1 MEPRREWI
9 RPALILGLG
18 LVAAPVIARGQ
29 EPQPLLPNLQQRSGL
44 IQRIA
49 PLTPSLPPDPERD
62 NWYDIRWA
70 DGPPDVKHVNRPL
83 KQGFYG
89 LFWSGKCSAT
99 TSYFF
104 GSQGG
109 SVGPECLPGHP
120 AMRLWNGL
128 FHPLRPVGMYY
139 DQGAYVPIMDT
150 DPLVPGPGP
159 SPFWFPF
166 YLRTP
171 RGG

>member
-1 MEPRREWI
+1 
-9 RPALILGLG
+9 LILGL
-18 LVAAPVIARGQ
+18 AAVPTITRAQ
-29 EPQPLLPNLQQRSGL
+29 APQPLLPDLQQRSGL
-44 IQRIA
+44 IQRVA
-49 PLTPSLPPDPERD
+49 PIEPNLPPDPQRD
-62 NWYDIRWA
+62 TWYNIRWA
-70 DGPPDVKHVNRPL
+70 DGPPDPYHVNRPL

-89 LFWSGKCSAT
+89 LHWSGKCSAT
-99 TSYFF
+99 VAPYFF
-104 GSQGG
+104 GSEGG
-109 SVGPECLPGHP
+109 SVGPECRPGHP
-120 AMRLWNGL
+120 MMRLWNGL

-139 DQGAYVPIMDT
+139 DQGAYVPILDT